1 MASGTSLA
9 ELLIFPT
16 PDSRLPTPS
25 LMFLYIARHAW
36 AGERGDPRW
45 PDDSLRPLT
54 PEGIARYDEVVKA
67 LAKRGFAPG
76 RIATS
81 PYVRC
86 RQTAE
91 IIAQRV
97 GGDPPIDE
105 LQDLEPGSYLDPVLA
120 WTNAQRG
127 ADVCWVGHSPD
138 VERFVA
144 TLISNGSASI
154 RFAKGAVA
162 AISFDDEAATAEGEL
177 CWHVTAKAL
186 GV

>member
-1 MASGTSLA
+1 
-9 ELLIFPT
+9 
-16 PDSRLPTPS
+16 
-25 LMFLYIARHAW
+25 MFVFIARHAW

-54 PEGIARYDEVVKA
+54 PEGIARYDEVVKQ
-67 LAKRGFAPG
+67 LVTRGFEPA

-86 RQTAE
+86 RQTADL
-91 IIAQRV
+91 IAKRV
-97 GGDPPIDE
+97 AASPVAAAPAIDE
-105 LQDLEPGSYLDPVLA
+105 LEDLEPGSYLEPVIT
-120 WTNAQRG
+120 WSNAQGG

-138 VERFVA
+138 VERFTA
-144 TLISNGSASI
+144 TLIGDSSARI

-162 AISFDDEAATAEGEL
+162 AIEFDDEVIAGGGELYWLATAKL
-177 CWHVTAKAL
+177 L